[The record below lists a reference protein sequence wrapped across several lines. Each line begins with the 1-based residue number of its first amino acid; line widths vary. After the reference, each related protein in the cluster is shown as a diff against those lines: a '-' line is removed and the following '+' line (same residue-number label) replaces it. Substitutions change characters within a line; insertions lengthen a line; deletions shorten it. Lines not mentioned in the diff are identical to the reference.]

1 MIVVTKMKLG
11 DYDVPVPVGL
21 SELLKDAWVL
31 KDRPGANTSASEY
44 TRRIEMR
51 NGRLY
56 TILTKKEVTTNA
68 QRSHQTNCAHN

>member
-56 TILTKKEVTTNA
+56 TVLTKKEVTANA
-68 QRSHQTNCAHN
+68 KTTKRA

>member
-21 SELLKDAWVL
+21 SELLKDTWTI
-31 KDRPGANTSASEY
+31 KKQTIGNMDYDRKV
-44 TRRIEMR
+44 EMR

-56 TILTKKEVTTNA
+56 TVLTKKEVTTRANP
-68 QRSHQTNCAHN
+68 QRLVR